1 MKKEISAILDKVL
14 TKGMAIMESERA
26 QQVLSSPQAQ
36 KALEIGMSALGKA
49 QDCSEAFKA
58 GIAAKLGLA
67 TQKEVDELRETVER
81 LEAEKAELEA
91 KKADG
96 ADEVAE
102 EAADA
107 E

>member
-26 QQVLSSPQAQ
+26 QQVLASPQAQ
-36 KALEIGMSALGKA
+36 KALELGMSALGA
-49 QDCSEAFKA
+49 VQGASEAIKA
-58 GIAAKLGLA
+58 GIATKLGLA

-81 LEAEKAELEA
+81 LEAEKAELA
-91 KKADG
+91 ANK
-96 ADEVAE
+96 AE
-102 EAADA
+102 EAAEAPADA